1 MDLTTL
7 GLAASG
13 LRAQQARIDLVGHN
27 LANLQSPGFRAS
39 RPELVDL
46 PADPSTFGLLSPVRL
61 TSADDPARGVA
72 VIAVTQPDL
81 PGPVI
86 STDAPLDVA
95 LPDGIYL
102 AVRGPDGQTAYTR
115 DGHVE
120 INAQGELQIEGRTLI
135 DSPRLTPGTG
145 SPSLDGQGNVVVDDA
160 TGRRVIGRLPLVRFS
175 NPEGLEPLGFGLLRS
190 TPASGAPQPLTT
202 SVPDALR
209 TGALEGSNVDLAREL
224 TSLLRAQRAYQAG
237 TQLIRTWD
245 ELAGETVREIGHS

>member
-7 GLAASG
+7 GVTASS

-27 LANLQSPGFRAS
+27 LANLQTPGFRAL

-46 PADPSTFGLLSPVRL
+46 PADLSVFGQLSPVRL
-61 TSADDPARGVA
+61 TSADDPGRGVTVA
-72 VIAVTQPDL
+72 SVTLPDL
-81 PGPVI
+81 PGPIV

-102 AVRGPDGQTAYTR
+102 AVRGPDGQTVYTR
-115 DGHVE
+115 DGHLEV
-120 INAQGELQIEGRTLI
+120 NARGELQIEGNPLI
-135 DSPRLTPGTG
+135 DSPRLAAGSG
-145 SPSLDGQGNVVVDDA
+145 SPSLGADGSIVMDDA
-160 TGRRVIGRLPLVRFS
+160 TGRHVIGKLPLVQFS
-175 NPEGLEPLGFGLLRS
+175 NPEGLEPLGRGLLRA
-190 TPASGAPQPLTT
+190 TPASGAPRPVATVAPAGL
-202 SVPDALR
+202 A
-209 TGALEGSNVDLAREL
+209 TGALEGSNVDLAREF